1 MATESCIAAESEVQF
16 FQLTL
21 ECLELGNALLGVGK
35 FVGNG
40 MAETG
45 KVSGGVTWLL
55 HQLSDL
61 PKGQPEGLG
70 PLDEPQSSEGFC
82 SIEPIARLGTGGRG
96 LNNPCSS

>member
-1 MATESCIAAESEVQF
+1 MPMRYTVAEPKVQA

-21 ECLELGNALLGVGK
+21 ECLELGNALLGISE

-45 KVSGGVTWLL
+45 KVGGATTRLF

-70 PLDEPQSSEGFC
+70 SLDEPQSSHGFC